1 MTTIA
6 VRRPRAARAS
16 DTADV
21 SRRRHRYL
29 LWALLA
35 LTAILYLVDL
45 GRNGW
50 ANDFYAAAV
59 QAGTRSWKAFF
70 FGSFDAANFI
80 TVDKTPASLWL
91 MELSARLFGL
101 NSWSMLVP
109 QALEGVASVALLY
122 AAVRRWYGPW
132 AALLAGLTLAVTPV
146 AALMFRYNNP
156 DALLVLLMTAAA
168 YATVRAIES
177 GRTRWLVLAGAL
189 LGFGFLAKMLQAF
202 LVLPAFGLAYLVAG
216 PRRWPERLVQ
226 SLAGLGAVVVA
237 AGWWVAAVML
247 TPAAD
252 RPYVGGSTNDNILQ
266 LAIGYN
272 GLGRIDGNETGSVGF
287 TGGHGF
293 TGSHAGKPTSSG
305 SAGLGHFFPGGHGFA
320 GGHGGGAGFSRTAGF
335 SGSAGLDRLFAA
347 DMGGQISWL
356 LPAALIGIA
365 ALLWLGWHV
374 RRVGKAPGEAGQ
386 SAHRDMAA
394 ILVWGGWLLI
404 TGLVFSFMAGIIHP
418 YYTIALAPAIGA
430 LVGISAVRLWDASRT
445 VTAARYWLA
454 AGVAVTAVWSLE
466 LLDRTPAW
474 LPALRYAILVA
485 GLAAAAAIAVAPQLG
500 RLAGT
505 PPRRRV
511 LAGVA
516 AGTAALAVLAGP
528 VAYTLDTIRTSH
540 TGALPSAGPTVAA
553 AFGHGGLGGQFGRPG
568 TAPAGFGGP
577 GTGKFGAGAPGF
589 NADGFA
595 GPHAGSA
602 GRGFG
607 GGPGGGLGGSTT
619 VSAALTKLVE
629 KDASRYTWA
638 AATVGSESAAPL
650 QLATGDPIMSIG
662 GFNGTDPAPTLA
674 QFERYVTGHK
684 IHYFVGANAHSFGG
698 GSGDAAAITKWVAS
712 HYKAETTGGET
723 VYNLTE
729 PTGS

>member
-6 VRRPRAARAS
+6 VRPPAAAQGNQ
-16 DTADV
+16 TAADI

-35 LTAILYLVDL
+35 VTAILYLADL

-70 FGSFDAANFI
+70 FGSSDAANFI
-80 TVDKTPASLWL
+80 TVDKTPASFWL

-146 AALMFRYNNP
+146 AALMFRFNNP

-189 LGFGFLAKMLQAF
+189 LGFAFLTKMLEAF
-202 LVLPAFGLAYLVAG
+202 LVLPAFGLGYLVAG
-216 PRRWPERLVQ
+216 PRRWQTRLLQ
-226 SLAGLGAVVVA
+226 SLAGLAALVVA

-252 RPYVGGSTNDNILQ
+252 RPYVGGSTDNNILQ

-272 GLGRIDGNETGSVGF
+272 GLGRIDGNETGSGGF
-287 TGGHGF
+287 TRGRGGESAFSAFAHAHGD
-293 TGSHAGKPTSSG
+293 GPASS
-305 SAGLGHFFPGGHGFA
+305 AFAHGR
-320 GGHGGGAGFSRTAGF
+320 GGGGAFG
-335 SGSAGLDRLFAA
+335 GSASIDRLFGAQ
-347 DMGGQISWL
+347 MGGQVSWL
-356 LPAALIGIA
+356 LPAALVAIG
-365 ALLWLGWHV
+365 ALLWLGWRA
-374 RRVGKAPGEAGQ
+374 RRFRSAPALAGQ
-386 SAHRDMAA
+386 GSDRDLPSV
-394 ILVWGGWLLI
+394 LVWGGWLLI
-404 TGLVFSFMAGIIHP
+404 TGLVFSFMSGIMHP

-430 LVGISAVRLWDASRT
+430 LVGIGVVRLWEASRT
-445 VTAARYWLA
+445 VSAARYCLA
-454 AGVAVTAVWSLE
+454 AGVAVTAVWSFV
-466 LLDRTPAW
+466 LLNRTPDW

-485 GLAAAAAIAVAPQLG
+485 GLAAAAALAAAPRLG
-500 RLAGT
+500 DLAGT
-505 PPRRRV
+505 PARRRA
-511 LAGVA
+511 LAGIA
-516 AGTAALAVLAGP
+516 AGTAAVAALAGP
-528 VAYTLDTIRTSH
+528 FAYTLDTIRTSH
-540 TGALPSAGPTVAA
+540 TGSLPTAGPTVAA
-553 AFGHGGLGGQFGRPG
+553 AFGFAGGAGGFGRAGGLGPG
-568 TAPAGFGGP
+568 G
-577 GTGKFGAGAPGF
+577 FGAGK
-589 NADGFA
+589 A
-595 GPHAGSA
+595 GTGASKSAAG
-602 GRGFG
+602 GFG
-607 GGPGGGLGGSTT
+607 PGGFGGLGGSTT
-619 VSAALTKLVE
+619 VSPSLTKLLE
-629 KDASRYTWA
+629 QDASHYTWA
-638 AATVGSESAAPL
+638 AAAVGSQSASPL
-650 QLATGDPIMSIG
+650 QLATSDPIMSIG
-662 GFNGTDPAPTLA
+662 GFDGTDPAPTLA
-674 QFERYVTGHK
+674 QFERYVAEHK
-684 IHYFVGANAHSFGG
+684 IHYFAGGSARGFGG
-698 GSGDAAAITKWVAS
+698 GSGDAAAITKWVSS